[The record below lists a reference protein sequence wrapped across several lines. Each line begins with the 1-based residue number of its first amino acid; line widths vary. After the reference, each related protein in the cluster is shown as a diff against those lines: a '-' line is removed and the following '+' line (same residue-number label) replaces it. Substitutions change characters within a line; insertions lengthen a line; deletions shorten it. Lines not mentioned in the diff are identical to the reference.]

1 MFRWCSRRDATS
13 QTNRPGDP
21 GRRGAGY
28 LHSGSARSWSRRLTM
43 GFSEF
48 LGNERIVAALRGAL
62 RSERVPHALLFT
74 GPRGLGKFTLA
85 RMFAQ
90 AATCERLSDDF
101 CGECATCLR
110 VSQLAD
116 PQKLLEQGLFERGE
130 SADAATVERVPLI
143 LQSHPDV
150 WALVPDPV
158 RLKNPVAR
166 PMLRIGQLRAV
177 QRAAYFQPMG
187 RRRVFILDGAETM
200 RWDVA
205 SVFLK
210 ILEEPPGSATL
221 ILTAPSPYALLPTI
235 VSRCLQFHFAPLP
248 QAAVEKILK
257 DKSDLKPAD
266 RKLAA
271 ELAEGSPGLAIEM
284 NIEQAS
290 QQRRNALRILERAA
304 RGEGF
309 AQLFAETAAL
319 AKDRESSFEE
329 QIAVFYGLLSDL
341 LELTSGVKQ
350 STLRNALLVKELTAL
365 ANSVNVTW
373 VMRAIAGFDELHA
386 GARRNLNRQLGLD
399 ALAASLVTTPE
410 RGIVSGV

>member
-1 MFRWCSRRDATS
+1 
-13 QTNRPGDP
+13 
-21 GRRGAGY
+21 
-28 LHSGSARSWSRRLTM
+28 M

-62 RSERVPHALLFT
+62 RSDRVPHALLFS

-90 AATCERLSDDF
+90 AANCERLKDDF
-101 CGECATCLR
+101 CGECATCKRIAL
-110 VSQLAD
+110 LAA
-116 PQKLLEQGLFERGE
+116 PEKLVEQGLAERGE

-143 LQSHPDV
+143 LQTHPDV

-158 RLKNPVAR
+158 RLKSPVAR

-177 QRAAYFQPMG
+177 QRAAYFQPIG

-205 SVFLK
+205 NVFLK

-235 VSRCLQFHFAPLP
+235 VSRCLQFHFAPLSQP
-248 QAAVEKILK
+248 DVENILREK
-257 DKSDLKPAD
+257 TGRKAPEL
-266 RKLAA
+266 KLAA
-271 ELAEGSPGLAIEM
+271 QLAEGSPGLAIEM
-284 NIEQAS
+284 DVAKTAD
-290 QQRRNALRILERAA
+290 RRRHALHILERAA
-304 RGEGF
+304 RGQGF
-309 AQLFAETAAL
+309 GQLFAATSVL
-319 AKDRESSFEE
+319 AKDRDSSFED
-329 QIAVFYGLLSDL
+329 QLGVFYGLLTDL

-350 STLRNALLVKELTAL
+350 PSLRNVPLTKDLEAL
-365 ANSVNVTW
+365 AKSVDSRW
-373 VMRAIAGFDELHA
+373 VMRAIAGFDELHG

-399 ALAASLVTTPE
+399 ALAASLAPE
-410 RGIVSGV
+410 T